1 MYLFWQVGQKQSEGD
16 QWAEVLENSRLLG
29 IFTEKESEKGWLA
42 IAKLKPLSLF
52 ISPFYNYQELS

>member
-29 IFTEKESEKGWLA
+29 IFTEKESENL
-42 IAKLKPLSLF
+42 
-52 ISPFYNYQELS
+52 ELSGKFSNKMDFLDCEILPSIL